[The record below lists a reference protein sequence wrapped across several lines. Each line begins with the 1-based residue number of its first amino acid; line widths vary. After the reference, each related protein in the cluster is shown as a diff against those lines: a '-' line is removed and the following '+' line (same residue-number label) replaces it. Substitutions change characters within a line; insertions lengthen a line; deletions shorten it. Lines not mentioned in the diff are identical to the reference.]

1 MATKSLEQRFE
12 ELEKKVDSLE
22 ETNKKQQHEIER
34 LQAIKELHN
43 LMSKQQW
50 LHMANRNNE
59 MPELFALKT
68 PGVRVSFGSLG
79 TYEGAES
86 IRRAYNIIPSGIPGM
101 LALHAVTNSN
111 IEVAADGKTAK
122 GVWLGSGFVAS
133 VDKETG
139 EPKCMWEYNKYGVDF
154 IKEDGQWKYWHF
166 HIYDLITPGWN
177 EPWAGQFKREGP
189 AMPPLPDEFKPDK
202 PLVDEPPAYTPTGES
217 YYIPAPPEPYE
228 TFDEKTAY

>member
-1 MATKSLEQRFE
+1 MATKNLEQRFE

-43 LMSKQQW
+43 LKAKQQW

-59 MPELFALKT
+59 IPELFANKT

-79 TYEGAES
+79 SYEGPDS
-86 IRRAYNIIPSGIPGM
+86 IKRAYSIIPSGGTGE
-101 LALHAVTNSN
+101 LALHAVTNAY

-122 GVWLGSGFVAS
+122 GIWLGSGFVAN
-133 VDKETG
+133 VDKKTG

-154 IKEDGQWKYWHF
+154 IKEDGQWKLWHF
-166 HIYDLITPGWN
+166 HIYDLVRPGWD
-177 EPWAGQFKREGP
+177 EPWAEQFEGEGP
-189 AMPPLPDEFKPDK
+189 AMPIPDKLKPDK
-202 PLVDEPPAYTPTGES
+202 PLVDECPAYTPTGKS
-217 YYIPAPPEPYE
+217 RYIPVPPEPYK